1 MSLITITAI
10 GTGVLGCVAGIPLM
24 MGGLMIWD
32 PPEGPTLDM
41 KILSYA
47 SLSIIPVSIL
57 TTIITTVTQN
67 KLGFCLYLIPVLG
80 IVGPVAFNVI
90 KSKFTDNK
98 PVINNTPDNIS
109 NINTL

>member
-10 GTGVLGCVAGIPLM
+10 GTGVLGCAAGFVLLM
-24 MGGLMIWD
+24 PSVMAWD
-32 PPEGPTLDM
+32 SGNPPLDM

-47 SLSIIPVSIL
+47 GLSTIPVSIL

-80 IVGPVAFNVI
+80 IAGPLAFNVI
-90 KSKFTDNK
+90 KSKF
-98 PVINNTPDNIS
+98 NTPDNNV
-109 NINTL
+109 NIGNSTNTL

>member
-10 GTGVLGCVAGIPLM
+10 GTGILGSAVGVVLLM
-24 MGGLMIWD
+24 PSVMAWD
-32 PPEGPTLDM
+32 SGNPTLDM

-47 SLSIIPVSIL
+47 GLSTIPVSIL

-80 IVGPVAFNVI
+80 IVGPLAFNVI

-98 PVINNTPDNIS
+98 IIINNTPDNIS
-109 NINTL
+109 NLNTP

>member
-10 GTGVLGCVAGIPLM
+10 GTGILGSAVGVVLLM
-24 MGGLMIWD
+24 PSVMAWD
-32 PPEGPTLDM
+32 SGNPTLDM

-47 SLSIIPVSIL
+47 GLSTIPVSIL

-67 KLGFCLYLIPVLG
+67 KLGFCLYLIPILG
-80 IVGPVAFNVI
+80 IVGPLAFNVI

-98 PVINNTPDNIS
+98 IVINNTPDNIS
-109 NINTL
+109 NLNTL